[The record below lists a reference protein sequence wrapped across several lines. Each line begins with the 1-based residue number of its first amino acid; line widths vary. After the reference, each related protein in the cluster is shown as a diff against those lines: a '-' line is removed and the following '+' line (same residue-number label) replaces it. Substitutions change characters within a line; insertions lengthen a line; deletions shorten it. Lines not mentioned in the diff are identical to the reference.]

1 LHDWVRGGAVSDTF
15 YEAGDAEFLMSLVED
30 SFETDPPTDGA
41 GSYAIV
47 IDESTGVPTLS
58 VVFSADDGVD
68 LVGKW
73 RLSLV
78 SIVKTGGDEDE

>member
-1 LHDWVRGGAVSDTF
+1 MSDTF
-15 YEAGDAEFLMSLVED
+15 YEAGDAEFLMSLVSVDFVESD
-30 SFETDPPTDGA
+30 ALAGNGSFTVA
-41 GSYAIV
+41 V
-47 IDESTGVPTLS
+47 DENTGVPTLS

-78 SIVKTGGDEDE
+78 SLVKTGGDESE